1 MNAGEDA
8 LGAALVDL
16 CAEAAC
22 GRLDPV
28 VGRDAEI
35 FRAACILARRSKRNP
50 LLLGEPGVG
59 KSAIAEGLA
68 QQLQAGTLHPA
79 LGGRRLLSLNLGIL
93 LAGTSC
99 RGDFEERLR
108 LLTARLAAD
117 SGRSLL
123 FVDEIHLLLRAGRSE
138 GGVDAANF
146 LKPLLA
152 RGGVACLGA
161 TTPGEWEAVRAEDPA
176 LARRFVVVPVGE
188 PGPAEALLMLRSLR
202 PGLEVHHGVSIS
214 DAALEASLLPAEGRV
229 GRLPDRA
236 VDLLDEACSRL
247 RLSSGGVGEGW
258 LAREAEV
265 ARRRFD
271 LRSLA
276 RLREAGSCPATGV
289 PVLGAAELLA
299 VA

>member
-1 MNAGEDA
+1 MSLPDELPA
-8 LGAALVDL
+8 AALCDL
-16 CAEAAC
+16 CAEAAA

-28 VGRDAEI
+28 VGREPEI

-50 LLLGEPGVG
+50 VLLGEPGVG

-68 QQLQAGTLHPA
+68 QRLLSGGLHPA
-79 LGGRRLLSLNLGIL
+79 LVGRRLLSLNLGVL

-117 SGRSLL
+117 GGSTLL

-152 RGGVACLGA
+152 RGGIACLGA
-161 TTPGEWEAVRAEDPA
+161 STPAEWEQVRLEDPA
-176 LARRFVVVPVGE
+176 LARRFVAVHVGE
-188 PGPAEALLMLRSLR
+188 PAPAEALLMLRSLR
-202 PGLEVHHGVSIS
+202 PGLEAHHGVRIS
-214 DAALEASLLPAEGRV
+214 DEALELSLQPVDGRP

-236 VDLLDEACSRL
+236 VDLLDEACARL
-247 RLSSGGVGEGW
+247 RLAPGVTGDGW
-258 LAREAEV
+258 LARETEE

-271 LRSLA
+271 LRTLA
-276 RLREAGSCPATGV
+276 RLRAGGGGAGLQA
-289 PVLGAAELLA
+289 PVLEASGLLA
-299 VA
+299 